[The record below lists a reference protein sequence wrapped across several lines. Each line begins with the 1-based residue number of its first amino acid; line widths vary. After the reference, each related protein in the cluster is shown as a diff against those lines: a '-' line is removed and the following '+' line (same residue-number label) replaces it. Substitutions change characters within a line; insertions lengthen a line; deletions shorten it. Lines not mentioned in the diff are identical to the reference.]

1 MGVQMTSTSD
11 EEGIVRTLRLPDRC
25 ARQPKIMLQVLPSE
39 AGAHQ
44 GLDGRFAIAS
54 FAGSPDVVY
63 LDNALVGQVVERAE
77 DVSRVTLLYDIL
89 KAERWLRAPRSTW

>member
-1 MGVQMTSTSD
+1 MR
-11 EEGIVRTLRLPDRC
+11 RTIPRGDRHQGTE
-25 ARQPKIMLQVLPSE
+25 R
-39 AGAHQ
+39 GRAHP

-89 KAERWLRAPRSTW
+89 KAEALAQRASIDVVRKAIETWT